1 MDLDNNKPDP
11 GVNENISDPGADVSI
26 FTPLFDAQLNQTDRF
41 ANLIFLLGVN
51 NAFTAI
57 NKVDESIF
65 LKQENE
71 LSDREELAFTYD
83 IAQTL
88 STANWI
94 YLTAGAII
102 FETSFNRLK
111 QKEALMPEDPSLTDI
126 ETLSG
131 RKMITTGN
139 LLKVIGYMLSA
150 TGFEMIADGAKRDL
164 EALDSPENQ

>member
-11 GVNENISDPGADVSI
+11 GGNANISDPGDDVSI
-26 FTPLFDAQLNQTDRF
+26 FTPLFDAQLNQIDRF
-41 ANLIFLLGVN
+41 ANLLFLLGISN
-51 NAFTAI
+51 GFTAI

-71 LSDREELAFTYD
+71 LSEREELAYSYE

-94 YLTAGAII
+94 YLTAGSLF
-102 FETSFNRLK
+102 FETSFDRLK

-131 RKMITTGN
+131 RKMITMGN
-139 LLKVIGYMLSA
+139 LLKIIGYMLSA
-150 TGFEMIADGAKRDL
+150 TGFEMIASGAKRDL